1 MKFLLVFPLSPMP
14 KVNANKEL
22 QHLFLWSVCQS
33 SDLQY
38 NIIGG
43 ATNSPSQLA
52 HISVRNATGNRWNT
66 QIVSLRVFAA
76 RTFANPCHS

>member
-1 MKFLLVFPLSPMP
+1 MEFLLVLPLSPMP

-22 QHLFLWSVCQS
+22 QRLLLWSVCPS

-43 ATNSPSQLA
+43 ATNNPSRLT
-52 HISVRNATGNRWNT
+52 HISVGNATGSRWNT
-66 QIVSLRVFAA
+66 QW
-76 RTFANPCHS
+76 